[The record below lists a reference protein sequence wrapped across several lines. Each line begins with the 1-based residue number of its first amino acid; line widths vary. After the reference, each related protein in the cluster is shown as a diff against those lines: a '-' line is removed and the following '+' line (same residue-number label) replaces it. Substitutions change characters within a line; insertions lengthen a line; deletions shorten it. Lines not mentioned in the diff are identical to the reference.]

1 MFFDESWLG
10 NFLILS
16 KTVSRTIPRYG
27 LFRDRH
33 TSFGSGPAL
42 IFSFIGTGAFVELEV
57 ALHSTSPPSKSWVA
71 AMLGQVT
78 HSWSTFST
86 ISVKISRRSSYLI
99 PWIQVWIVNS
109 TVQESLR
116 IKPLRRRHTSKLDD
130 WVSIVGWDVREWF
143 LALSILCLQITKM
156 EGAAEFK
163 TSWWD
168 EAGLVSGTRPAN
180 SASLA

>member
-99 PWIQVWIVNS
+99 PWIQIWIVNS
-109 TVQESLR
+109 AVQESLR
-116 IKPLRRRHTSKLDD
+116 IKPLRRRHTSKAWWLSLNRRMGCTRV
-130 WVSIVGWDVREWF
+130 VSCLVYSMPSDNEDGRRCRVQDFVVRWGWSGVRYP
-143 LALSILCLQITKM
+143 
-156 EGAAEFK
+156 
-163 TSWWD
+163 
-168 EAGLVSGTRPAN
+168 TR
-180 SASLA
+180 